1 MSPWTEDELN
11 RIESAD
17 ELQIAP
23 VRRTGVL
30 RARTT
35 IWVVRAGDNLY
46 VRAAYGPQS
55 GWQRVA
61 RAPAAKRESGP
72 AASRRT

>member
-1 MSPWTEDELN
+1 MSTWTEDELN

-23 VRRTGVL
+23 VRRTGAS

-35 IWVVRAGDNLY
+35 IWVVRAGDDFY
-46 VRAAYGPQS
+46 VRAAYGPRAA
-55 GWQRVA
+55 GTA
-61 RAPAAKRESGP
+61 PPAPAAKRRSGP